1 MISRFVGD
9 RVNAIPDWGFD
20 NESVAC
26 WASQI
31 PCLINRA
38 ETKNHTSH
46 ASVAHVASLS
56 GDPTIGAIE
65 LEGQFWLMMVS
76 SS

>member
-20 NESVAC
+20 NEV
-26 WASQI
+26 WLTGVSQN
-31 PCLINRA
+31 PCLIYWA
-38 ETKNHTSH
+38 EKKITPATR
-46 ASVAHVASLS
+46 VWRMESLS

-65 LEGQFWLMMVS
+65 LEGQLWLMMVS
-76 SS
+76 SL